1 MAAVC
6 PEEKNGSSGR
16 KADYEAVSA
25 LLAELQ
31 RVAILTDAASQNHH
45 AGIKKPARRAPVMSR
60 LWYQIATGAL
70 IPGCGS

>member
-31 RVAILTDAASQNHH
+31 RVAILTDAASQN
-45 AGIKKPARRAPVMSR
+45 
-60 LWYQIATGAL
+60 
-70 IPGCGS
+70 